1 MKGKRYSMFI
11 PWKSLHWRGTMRRRK
26 KKKKKASERER
37 ERSKT
42 KFKSLIYFRKP
53 LKGIMLPT
61 SQIYSNI
68 ANNNVILAKFYPAIF
83 LYNKTCIIRISG
95 KVTTVRAM
103 NQYKYIICILRSVLR
118 TWEETMSFAVTSLK
132 CSNLSLGTAYSLQ
145 NCHTEKL
152 KQVWTAILLW

>member
-1 MKGKRYSMFI
+1 
-11 PWKSLHWRGTMRRRK
+11 MRRRK

-83 LYNKTCIIRISG
+83 LYNKNCIIRISG
-95 KVTTVRAM
+95 KVTTARAL
-103 NQYKYIICILRSVLR
+103 NQYNILSV
-118 TWEETMSFAVTSLK
+118 F
-132 CSNLSLGTAYSLQ
+132 
-145 NCHTEKL
+145 
-152 KQVWTAILLW
+152 